1 MAESVQSP
9 GVDISQVVNETPV
22 VAQAPT
28 LAPCVVGPCFEVMEA
43 TIDGAVNAD
52 AKINGLSYRQ
62 FPVVVPTST
71 FPTNNTTPSELV
83 FQQGSVDALLSRSF
97 GGTSVVRNLEE
108 GPLGKGFLSSVNIAT
123 RPGIVLNYTK
133 IVAANGNA
141 WPEVSVY
148 FKANKSL
155 PVKISFV
162 ADASAQ
168 AVADKF
174 IASGFDA
181 ALLTADGEESS
192 KIDANDVLVV
202 VTLPDRSANYG
213 AASSISFVRFA
224 DLVAANADYNKLAG
238 LSNAAKVDLR
248 VEGSGIG
255 ISSSDTSTIEVK
267 AGAAY
272 AGDFRGVEG
281 FSTSGIQD
289 WTFRADAINGDRTM
303 YAVLISDSISSDSIV
318 WEASNAVPTLAT
330 SLSVKGAGPAHNGDL
345 LYLDGVLQ
353 GQVMN
358 VTDTSAKVVNID
370 AAASRYGADG
380 DIIFQRY
387 VPADLSGLNP
397 RYAYIVAQNIT
408 VPGSAASVEID
419 VSAAAG
425 YTAATKASISLFADN
440 LDNNGDVPAL
450 QLQGTELHIRID
462 VNGVQ
467 GEVQVIPFEQNFDG
481 ADGQAALKEVIEE
494 NTVGISATV
503 AAGSIK
509 LEATEAGAHIT
520 LNVLSA
526 LSGSTANII
535 FQVEAAGAFIGDDTS
550 LSDTGTDAEIAGLA
564 GINVSVFF
572 DHNPVAVSVNAL
584 DNTIAGLARQL
595 NDAVFSTV
603 AVFDADEE
611 TLTITSGTKGVPS
624 QVIVPVTA
632 ILGVAAEQKSNGSG
646 RPSPDLHV
654 ASNGTLHIGGQIFRS
669 TLTGD
674 PIAWNTLGSVDVH
687 VSYKA
692 LRLDVSTSPV
702 NGDAGL
708 IKVSSLSDL
717 VNNFG
722 PINDS
727 NPLGLGLYYAL
738 INTGLDG
745 TEVSAVGVNAVSPS
759 APYGTAAAYGEALT
773 MISGHEVYAIAP
785 LTNDEAIISAFDQH
799 VKSMSEAKNRA
810 ERILI
815 SAPLTPTTEAPT
827 LVASGSAAESIGAIN
842 TIKLDGSHIDA
853 VNEHIDA
860 LANPIP
866 ESDGLYIQIEINGE
880 SRKYSIKR
888 MSGSNVIVRTDAEGS
903 EFSST
908 PILSSDEFESAD
920 YTVGILGASLNIP
933 GTSSLDGARFAV
945 TVRNAAR
952 AYANRRH
959 VRIFPG
965 SVSSTIDGVDKVI
978 PAFYYAAALAGDC
991 ASRPAQNPLTRNSL
1005 GGFTGAIGPKL
1016 SNTHLDIAAAGNFII
1031 QSETPGAVPI
1041 VRMQCTTDADALE
1054 NRELSIVKA
1063 LDTFAK
1069 SLRNSLV
1076 GRVGRFNITQGYLDD
1091 MSLLIDSVCGNAVRN
1106 GLLANANLANLY
1118 QDPVQ
1123 RDTLVIDVNVAVL
1136 YPANYIR
1143 LQIIV

>member
-43 TIDGAVNAD
+43 AVDGAVNAD

-71 FPTNNTTPSELV
+71 FPTNNTSPSELV

-97 GGTSVVRNLEE
+97 GGTSIVRNLEE
-108 GPLGKGFLSSVNIAT
+108 GPLGRGFLSSVNIAT
-123 RPGIVLNYTK
+123 RPGIVLNYTQ
-133 IVAANGNA
+133 ILAANAGA
-141 WPEVSVY
+141 WPAVSAY

-155 PVKISFV
+155 PVKITFT

-168 AVADKF
+168 DVADKF

-181 ALLTADGEESS
+181 VLLTASGSESVR
-192 KIDANDVLVV
+192 IDEDDVLIVV
-202 VTLPDRSANYG
+202 SLPDRSANYG
-213 AASSISFVRFA
+213 ASSSLSFVRFA
-224 DLVAANADYNKLAG
+224 DLVASNADYNKLAG
-238 LSNAAKVDLR
+238 LANSAQVDLR

-255 ISSSDTSTIEVK
+255 ISTSDASTIEIN
-267 AGAAY
+267 AGSAY
-272 AGDFRGVEG
+272 SGDFRGVDG
-281 FSTSGIQD
+281 FSGSGIAD
-289 WTFRADAINGDRTM
+289 WTSRDGAANGARTM
-303 YAVLISDSISSDSIV
+303 YAVLINDAISADSIV
-318 WEASNAVPTLAT
+318 WEAQNTVPTLAT
-330 SLSVKGAGPAHNGDL
+330 SLSVQGSGPSHNGDL

-353 GQVMN
+353 GQLMN
-358 VTDTSAKVVNID
+358 VTDSSAKVVNVD
-370 AAASRYGADG
+370 ASASRYGADG

-387 VPADLSGLNP
+387 IPADLTGLNP

-408 VPGSAASVEID
+408 ASGSAASVEID

-425 YTAATKASISLFADN
+425 YTAATKASITLFADE
-440 LDNNGDVPAL
+440 LDDNGDLPGL

-462 VNGVQ
+462 VNGIQ
-467 GEVQVIPFEQNFDG
+467 GQVQVVPFEQNFDG
-481 ADGQAALKEVIEE
+481 AAGQAALKAVIEE
-494 NTVGISATV
+494 NTVGVSATV
-503 AAGSIK
+503 AAGSVQ

-535 FQVEAAGAFIGDDTS
+535 FQVANAGAFIADDAS
-550 LSDTGTDAEIAGLA
+550 LSNAGSDAVIDGLA
-564 GINVSVFF
+564 GSLISVSF
-572 DHNPVAVSVNAL
+572 DHNPAAVSINAL
-584 DNTIAGLARQL
+584 DNTLAGLARQL

-603 AVFDADEE
+603 AVFDAEAE
-611 TLTITSGTKGVPS
+611 TLTITSGTQGIPS
-624 QVIVPVTA
+624 QVLVPQTA
-632 ILGVAAEQKSNGSG
+632 ILGMQADALANGSG
-646 RPSPDLHV
+646 RPSPDLRV

-669 TLTGD
+669 SLTGE
-674 PIAWNTLGSVDVH
+674 PIAWNALGSVDVH

-702 NGDAGL
+702 SGDAGL
-708 IKVSSLSDL
+708 IKISSMSDL

-773 MISGHEVYAIAP
+773 LISSHEVYAIAP

-815 SAPLTPTTEAPT
+815 SAPLTPTNEAPT
-827 LVASGSAAESIGAIN
+827 LVASGSAAESIGVTN
-842 TIKLDGSHIDA
+842 TIKLDGSHIDEA
-853 VNEHIDA
+853 NAHIDA

-888 MSGSNVIVRTDAEGS
+888 MSGSNVVVRTDAQGS

-933 GTSSLDGARFAV
+933 GTSTLDGSRFAT

-965 SVSSTIDGVDKVI
+965 SVSSTIEGVDKVI

-1005 GGFTGAIGPKL
+1005 GGFTGVVGPRL
-1016 SNTHLDIAAAGNFII
+1016 SNAQLDIAAAGNFII
-1031 QSETPGAVPI
+1031 QSETPGAVPV

-1063 LDTFAK
+1063 LDTFTK
-1069 SLRNSLV
+1069 SLRSSLV

-1091 MSLLIDSVCGNAVRN
+1091 MSLLIDSICGNAVQS
-1106 GLLANANLANLY
+1106 GLLANANLADLY